1 MRAIQL
7 ICLLALL
14 LGAAPAQA
22 IQYCKGL
29 DKTIP
34 EAALDMDATCANSL
48 YGGPGNPGT
57 AVTFGTGGEGQIWY
71 NLVEHPIDTDP
82 RAKATFTLGF
92 NLLGDTNDPTF
103 TGKPGKRTNYF
114 AFDGVDD
121 WLLWQ
126 TFPDATHPTPLQNF
140 HRTWDT
146 AGTTCVGGQGSIA
159 AAFRYKSTGTVQ
171 GLIGDSVAASL
182 PGFSINTTAAD
193 GLQFTVNSGN
203 GGAITGTANTT
214 LLAAASMVDGTDYL
228 VFFTYDSC
236 TRAYK
241 LAVNSNSFTVTG
253 TASPIKDFTQATFTS
268 IAGSANTLT
277 VASGN
282 PGTQGF
288 AIGDVMVLTG
298 TAGDGT
304 YTITNIAGGTNRILT
319 VTPNPGVFSADTTF
333 NLSMHWNKLA
343 TTGVLTVGA
352 SQTSFP
358 VGAGTRW
365 YAVAFFE
372 NKILSDANAAALR
385 TIYKARHYPRSY

>member
-1 MRAIQL
+1 MRIIQL
-7 ICLLALL
+7 ICFLVAFLSASPAY
-14 LGAAPAQA
+14 AAPQF
-22 IQYCKGL
+22 CKGL

-34 EAALDMDATCANSL
+34 EATLDMDATCANSL
-48 YGGPGNPGT
+48 YGGPGTAGT

-71 NLVEHPIDTDP
+71 NLVQHPIDTDP
-82 RAKATFTLGF
+82 RAKASFVLGF

-126 TFPDATHPTPLQNF
+126 TFPDATYPTPLQNF

-159 AAFRYKSTGTVQ
+159 LAFRYKSTGTVQ
-171 GLIGDSVAASL
+171 GLIGDSVSASFA
-182 PGFSINTTAAD
+182 GFSLNTTAAD
-193 GLQFTVNSGN
+193 GLQFTRNAGN
-203 GGAITGTANTT
+203 PGTNQDTTT

-228 VFFTYDSC
+228 IFFTYDSC

-241 LAVNSNSFTVTG
+241 LAVNSNTFTVTG
-253 TASPIKDFTQATFTS
+253 TANPLKDFTQSTFTS

-277 VASGN
+277 MASGN

-298 TAGDGT
+298 TASDNT
-304 YTITNIAGGTNRILT
+304 YTITNITGGTNRILT
-319 VTPNPGVFSADTTF
+319 VTPDPGVFSADTSF

-352 SQTSFP
+352 AQTTFP

-372 NKILSDANAAALR
+372 NKILSNANAAALR
-385 TIYKARHYPRSY
+385 AIYAVRHGRTY